1 MSTQQTPALPWRPG
15 TTQVLGHRG
24 ARGLAPENT
33 LVGFLHAHRVGATAM
48 ELDVQLS
55 ADGEVVVWHDPVLTA
70 DKAVDTAP
78 ATREDPLFPYV
89 GSRLRELTYGQLAS
103 VDVGRRTAAAFPEQR
118 PRPGARIPLLGEVL
132 QALAEVDPEVWTL
145 VEMKTD
151 PTDPGAEPEALV
163 RAVVEVVRACG
174 AGSRVVLQSFDWHA
188 VDLAGRAAP
197 DLPRAALAVPG
208 LTFARGSAWL
218 GPVHYDDHDGD
229 LAAAAHALGVQAVA
243 PAYASP
249 YGARAGD
256 DGFALVTDRAFVDH
270 AHEVGLAVLPWTVNG
285 DDDLAHV
292 LAAGVDGVISDRPDR
307 AAALVAAGRPG

>member
-15 TTQVLGHRG
+15 TPQVLGHRG
-24 ARGLAPENT
+24 ARGLVPENT

-103 VDVGRRTAAAFPEQR
+103 VDVGRRTLAAFPEQR
-118 PRPGARIPLLGEVL
+118 PRPGARVPLLGEVL

-151 PTDPGAEPEALV
+151 PTDPGADPEALV

-174 AGSRVVLQSFDWHA
+174 AGARVVLQSFDWHA
-188 VDLAGRAAP
+188 VDLVGRTAP

-208 LTFARGSAWL
+208 LTFAPGSAWL
-218 GPVHYDDHDGD
+218 GPVRFEDHGGD
-229 LAAAAHALGVQAVA
+229 LAAAASALGVQAVA
-243 PAYASP
+243 PAYASR
-249 YGARAGD
+249 AHAGD
-256 DGFALVTDRAFVDH
+256 DGFRIVADRAFVDH
-270 AHEVGLAVLPWTVNG
+270 AHDLGLAVLPWTVNG
-285 DDDLAHV
+285 EDDLRQV
-292 LAAGVDGVISDRPDR
+292 LAAGADGVISDRPDR
-307 AAALVAAGRPG
+307 AAALVAAG